1 MASLVRQY
9 STTKVRR
16 ESAADFSSRLQLNV
30 PEITIITHRPSF
42 VDINLEVTRQA
53 SRASNINFNRRITHI
68 PQRANEAEST
78 SMGGNGDDNEDG
90 ERTKSVTINADDDVA
105 DNVMFESGELNVHLD
120 KLTWTNAHGKLSALV
135 RKRISFSHP
144 QRNPD
149 LTVFPTPTLLQV
161 FITLEIEESSQFAK
175 YLGIFLKLVII
186 LAIFGYV
193 LSTLPVLRVFPTE
206 CDYPDC
212 DDDPELCPGIAMSVF
227 TLPYPHLPVNDNHNP
242 SSSPSSSSSSSSL
255 SQHHYHITIIT
266 TPSPSPHHP
275 ISRIHDLSRH
285 IIPRV

>member
-105 DNVMFESGELNVHLD
+105 DNFMFESGELNVHLD
-120 KLTWTNAHGKLSALV
+120 KLTLTNAHWKLSALV

-227 TLPYPHLPVNDNHNP
+227 TLPYPHLPVNENHNP
-242 SSSPSSSSSSSSL
+242 SSSSPSSSSSSS
-255 SQHHYHITIIT
+255 QHHRHHNTIIITIII
-266 TPSPSPHHP
+266 TPSPYFQ
-275 ISRIHDLSRH
+275 DT
-285 IIPRV
+285 